1 MPANAL
7 EENPDAV
14 DRHASDRKP
23 CVACCE
29 YIQADARLCPHCR
42 SPQQPNPWK
51 RVADGLKWIGGI
63 AAVISLIIGVTQ
75 VNKILTNW
83 REKKSAVSEL
93 VEATKIRKASN
104 DYEGA
109 WNLIQEALK
118 LDPASEAARSVQV
131 QLAMEWVRKKRITY
145 TNPNERRKILNII
158 ENLLPSLYR
167 GAASKNTTL
176 AADAMAHIGWADW
189 ERRMAEMYH
198 LDVGR
203 QFKRALEIDP
213 QNMYANVMMGYWM
226 VARKKSSADRHK
238 EIDAAMTHFDI
249 ALTGN
254 RDRDY
259 VRYWQFQTLMLDRR
273 EGEKLALQLA
283 NNLRENREDL
293 SWSTCREIL
302 HLYRRLWS
310 WTNDE
315 QSEIALRFLVSALS
329 PEELLATYL
338 WLNREID
345 YQNKIGVPH
354 DYDILIHKFIIA
366 RLTEETGDYAKALSL
381 YRAVIS
387 DLENKKLQKS
397 SGEWNAKQ
405 RFTHAA
411 ERVSQ
416 KMGQRP
422 PA

>member
-1 MPANAL
+1 MPASAL

-14 DRHASDRKP
+14 DRHANDRKP
-23 CVACCE
+23 CVACHE
-29 YIQADARLCPHCR
+29 HIHADAKLCPHCR

-51 RVADGLKWIGGI
+51 RVAAGLKWIGGI

-75 VNKILTNW
+75 INKVLTNW
-83 REKKSAVSEL
+83 REKKGAVSEL

-118 LDPASEAARSVQV
+118 LDPASEAARDVQV
-131 QLAMEWVRKKRITY
+131 QLAMEWVRKTRTSSYNREK
-145 TNPNERRKILNII
+145 NLKII
-158 ENLLPSLYR
+158 ERLLPSLYR
-167 GAASKNTTL
+167 GAASKNATL

-189 ERRMAEMYH
+189 NRQLAEMYH

-213 QNMYANVMMGYWM
+213 QNMYANSMMGYWR
-226 VARKKSSADRHK
+226 VARKQNSEDRHK
-238 EIDAAMTHFDI
+238 EIDTAMKHFDI
-249 ALTGN
+249 ALKGN

-259 VRYWQFQTLMLDRR
+259 ARYWQFETLMIGGQK
-273 EGEKLALQLA
+273 GEKLALQLA

-293 SWSTCREIL
+293 SWPACTEIL

-310 WTNDE
+310 WREDDQTE
-315 QSEIALRFLVSALS
+315 STLKFLVSSLS

-345 YQNKIGVPH
+345 YEKQIGVPAN
-354 DYDILIHKFIIA
+354 YNIFIHKFIIA
-366 RLTEETGDYAKALSL
+366 RLTEDSGDYSKALSL
-381 YRAVIS
+381 YQAVIS
-387 DLENKKLQKS
+387 DLDKKKLQQS
-397 SGEWNAKQ
+397 SGEWKAKQ
-405 RFTHAA
+405 KFTRAA

-416 KMGQRP
+416 KIN
-422 PA
+422 